1 MRIKSLMTAAEAAG
15 YAMAPDEDY
24 FHDSDDVAPELS
36 SELVEVAHGQERAG
50 LPAVV
55 SRTAVAETW
64 FRSVLGGYL
73 GRRATA

>member
-24 FHDSDDVAPELS
+24 FHENDDVVPELS
-36 SELVEVAHGQERAG
+36 SELVEVAHAHERSG

-55 SRTAVAETW
+55 TRTAVAETW

-73 GRRATA
+73 GRRAPA